1 MEHSSARTERLT
13 GHLRGF
19 APPQS
24 TVRGAE
30 ALNRHLWRSYD
41 LQRPSSSLPESA
53 GTPKSD
59 PPSWLRGCQALPQPR
74 RPHEPHPSRRSHA
87 HTRTPTWH
95 VFLSARAERR
105 TSGFPSLSSSSV
117 NVVVMQMPHG
127 HPSSRCAARRPADTR
142 PPTPPPTTAT
152 ILPASALGGAMALI
166 IGFSAAARC
175 RGAARR
181 PPRRRARLTREV
193 FVPFTE
199 FLDPVDGVR
208 AGHRASRRGS
218 ASISKNG
225 V

>member
-1 MEHSSARTERLT
+1 MCPYTYI
-13 GHLRGF
+13 
-19 APPQS
+19 QC

-105 TSGFPSLSSSSV
+105 TSGFPSLSSSPV

-152 ILPASALGGAMALI
+152 VLPASA
-166 IGFSAAARC
+166 
-175 RGAARR
+175 ARR
-181 PPRRRARLTREV
+181 CHGVDDRLFRRRATPWRRGCGAPREDAFRARTR
-193 FVPFTE
+193 FVLCTE
-199 FLDPVDGVR
+199 FWTAWHGVR
-208 AGHRASRRGS
+208 VGHRARHRGS

>member
-1 MEHSSARTERLT
+1 MVRVYCAHGDSILLTAFYLWASVPRGAAFPQCKPSRVRARNDI
-13 GHLRGF
+13 
-19 APPQS
+19 APRAAVGSMACVLIQS

-95 VFLSARAERR
+95 VSISARAERR

-127 HPSSRCAARRPADTR
+127 HPSSLRRQK
-142 PPTPPPTTAT
+142 
-152 ILPASALGGAMALI
+152 
-166 IGFSAAARC
+166 
-175 RGAARR
+175 
-181 PPRRRARLTREV
+181 
-193 FVPFTE
+193 
-199 FLDPVDGVR
+199 
-208 AGHRASRRGS
+208 AG
-218 ASISKNG
+218 
-225 V
+225 

>member
-1 MEHSSARTERLT
+1 MT
-13 GHLRGF
+13 
-19 APPQS
+19 
-24 TVRGAE
+24 
-30 ALNRHLWRSYD
+30 
-41 LQRPSSSLPESA
+41 SSSLPESA

-74 RPHEPHPSRRSHA
+74 RPLTSLIRRGA
-87 HTRTPTWH
+87 AMLTRAPRH
-95 VFLSARAERR
+95 GMCSSQLELRGARG

-127 HPSSRCAARRPADTR
+127 QPSSLRRQKAGRHQAADAAANDGHHLAGERARRCHGVDYR
-142 PPTPPPTTAT
+142 
-152 ILPASALGGAMALI
+152 L
-166 IGFSAAARC
+166 F
-175 RGAARR
+175 
-181 PPRRRARLTREV
+181 RRRATPWRRAAATTAPCEVDAREV
-193 FVPFTE
+193 LEGFVPCTE

>member
-1 MEHSSARTERLT
+1 MCPYIHI
-13 GHLRGF
+13 
-19 APPQS
+19 QS

-127 HPSSRCAARRPADTR
+127 HPSSLRRQKAGRHQAADAAANDGHHLAGERARRCHGVDYR
-142 PPTPPPTTAT
+142 
-152 ILPASALGGAMALI
+152 L
-166 IGFSAAARC
+166 F
-175 RGAARR
+175 
-181 PPRRRARLTREV
+181 RRRATPWRRAAATTAPCEVDAREV
-193 FVPFTE
+193 LEVLVPCTE

-218 ASISKNG
+218 ASIRKNG